1 MANQATFHAKISA
14 DARQFVQEVENAND
28 AIKSLVGSYDKISK
42 SSGKSSGKA
51 DKSRKKSTESEIKG
65 MQDAAI
71 AAGNKVTQAAL
82 ENQRKVD
89 QARQKDNKKKNTH
102 GVQDERR
109 LNSGARGA
117 IIAGRKKAAR
127 ELIALGVLEKTQY
140 KESLENS
147 KRQVAAEEKRV
158 QLAKELNA
166 YGRKL
171 SAKDDPDNT
180 GQTGLVRKAQRA
192 EGPTRQG
199 VKGLRDMTTLQK
211 TFNKDKQEQLAYD
224 RKIADYN
231 RQQMDAMVTGR
242 YALYDMA
249 NAYRSIAMGAARVAR
264 ELAKT
269 VVSAAQFE
277 SSFTAVERAAT
288 LELGTA
294 EFSDLRDILIDL
306 STQIPVAFDEISEI
320 ATLGAQMGISA
331 GDLKKFTQNVASF
344 SAVTGASI
352 DETAEKFGRISSLA
366 RVPSDEFENLASSV
380 LYAGFNAVATEQE
393 ILKMAESI
401 AAAGANAGYS
411 GKQIVGL
418 STALASL
425 GVQPEQARGVILRLF
440 NNITRAAEGSTDKMQ
455 EFASMAGY
463 TATEFQSIWKESP
476 EEFFNS
482 FLTGL
487 SNVESLTVELDKL
500 GITNT
505 REINVLQRLS
515 GNMDVYSKS
524 IQEASQAYDEG
535 TALAEIYGKTAD
547 NLEAKFQQLVN
558 AFEALKASSS
568 ETVSEGLKP
577 IVDGL
582 LEATDAAERFSKSGV
597 GQSLIPLVSS
607 VTIAVAAF
615 AGLRFVTSIVAAQML
630 AMRVAVLKMG
640 SANLVASGMLTNLK
654 NAFVGNIYATDLL
667 GGKMQFLTRQK
678 IANAVST
685 GALTK
690 KQGAYILSTN
700 AATFATRGLAF
711 ALGLAKFA
719 MIGIMAVGIGAMI
732 YELTRFKISLKDSGA
747 DANSLTDA
755 IRKDTEEFN
764 KSGKAIATHTNI
776 LNTNANSTLTS
787 EEAANLAV
795 DSQGKL
801 SDAFIDTSQH
811 IERNT
816 IALGENYKMLML
828 NALVDSEPFQKFF
841 DSASKDGLSVIE
853 ITDEI
858 GVSFEDLINAA
869 AEKPGDG
876 ALDLFIEKLKEYG
889 DTMGGIST
897 EGIFYN
903 GNMAADATDAQ
914 KVMAQLSMYVQ
925 EFEGNASD
933 LGPAVRAAV
942 DVMANSGGPL
952 AAFAGKLFKVI
963 EELDRT
969 TEKALSIASLKDIF
983 GLVGS
988 GASDAED
995 DVAGVN
1001 EELNKTSKALRT
1013 VVDYASDLQ
1022 GIFGRTLDIEFGEQ
1036 NAYDK
1041 IASGWESIAENA
1053 ADAQKAVKDANDEI
1067 LELTADKSVLEYQL
1081 SVAERYGDEKRA
1093 AIIRAK
1099 LEKVNGKLADENEN
1113 LADAEAEVKQ
1123 SLDDSNKA
1131 GRENRETVLG
1141 MVDSYRDLIQA
1152 AVEAG
1157 MEGEELEKFIKSLK
1171 EEFIEQGESV
1181 GYSREELVRYSDL
1194 FDDFIEIVE
1203 KVDPRV
1209 DIKFNSN
1216 ISAAEQAFDEYMAKL
1231 RAADGYTTTQNAT
1244 TEVKIKQP
1252 PPLRTI
1258 INGSDVRLF
1267 RMGVE
1272 SGALSLREYYK
1283 AVYGL
1288 SYKDLIGTSFEPKYG
1303 FGQSDNQFSPFA
1315 QGGLVSGPGTG
1326 TSDSISARLS
1336 NGEYV
1341 MSAAAVRNYG
1351 TDFMNTLNQQ
1361 KAGGAMPM
1369 PSSGVGTSGGTTIA
1383 YLSPEDRALLR
1394 AVADRPV
1401 NLYADNTKIAQSAN
1415 SGNVMLSQRGLK

>member
-14 DARQFVQEVENAND
+14 DARQFVQEVESAND
-28 AIKSLVGSYDKISK
+28 AIKSLVSSYDKISK
-42 SSGKSSGKA
+42 SSGKASGSA
-51 DKSRKKSTESEIKG
+51 DKSRKKSTETEIKS

-82 ENQRKVD
+82 DNQKKVD
-89 QARQKDNKKKNTH
+89 QARNASIKKDT
-102 GVQDERR
+102 GT
-109 LNSGARGA
+109 
-117 IIAGRKKAAR
+117 KAAR
-127 ELIALGVLEKTQY
+127 GTGRLEGPSQNLAQEVALINQKKTVEATISRQKTLQNAEA
-140 KESLENS
+140 KEAFDFAR
-147 KRQVAAEEKRV
+147 RQVEAERQRV
-158 QLAKELNA
+158 ALAGELDRRPRTAGQLAQ
-166 YGRKL
+166 
-171 SAKDDPDNT
+171 P
-180 GQTGLVRKAQRA
+180 AQRA
-192 EGPTRQG
+192 EGPTQQG
-199 VKGLRDMTTLQK
+199 VAGLKQLRGLQK
-211 TFNKDKQEQLAYD
+211 AYNADKKRQLASE
-224 RKIADYN
+224 REISQLN

-249 NAYRSIAMGAARVAR
+249 NAYRGIAMGAARVTRA
-264 ELAKT
+264 LSQT
-269 VVSAAQFE
+269 VIQAAQFE

-288 LELGTA
+288 LDVGTA
-294 EFSDLRDILIDL
+294 QYSDLRDILIDL
-306 STQIPVAFDEISEI
+306 STEIPVAFDQISEI
-320 ATLGAQMGISA
+320 ATLGAQMGIAA
-331 GDLKKFTQNVASF
+331 GDLEDFTKNIASF

-366 RVPSDEFENLASSV
+366 KVPSDEFENLASSV
-380 LYAGFNAVATEQE
+380 LYAGFNAVATEKE
-393 ILKMAESI
+393 ILSMAESI
-401 AAAGANAGYS
+401 AAAAANAGYS

-440 NNITRAAEGSTDKMQ
+440 NDITRAAEGSTDKMN

-463 TATEFQSIWKESP
+463 TATEFQTIWKESP

-482 FLTGL
+482 FLSGL
-487 SNVESLTVELDKL
+487 SNVESLTTELDKL

-515 GNMDVYSKS
+515 GNMDVYSQS
-524 IQEASQAYDEG
+524 IGEASQAYEEG

-547 NLEAKFQQLVN
+547 NLEAKFQQLIN
-558 AFEALKASSS
+558 SFDALKASSS
-568 ETVSEGLKP
+568 ESLNEGLKP
-577 IVDGL
+577 LVDGL
-582 LEATDAAERFSKSGV
+582 LAATDAAERFSKSGF
-597 GQSLIPLVSS
+597 GQSLIPIVASIT
-607 VTIAVAAF
+607 VAVGAF
-615 AGLRFVTSIVAAQML
+615 AGLRFVTSIVTAQLL
-630 AMRVAVLKMG
+630 AMRVAVLKTGQMT
-640 SANLVASGMLTNLK
+640 NTFSGAFTGLK
-654 NAFVGNIYATDLL
+654 NAMTGNLYATDAL
-667 GGKMQFLTRQK
+667 GGKMQFLTKEQ
-678 IANAVST
+678 IAAATSS
-685 GALTK
+685 GLITK
-690 KQGAYILSTN
+690 KQQAQILSTN
-700 AATFATRGLAF
+700 QATIATRGLSA
-711 ALGLAKFA
+711 ALSIAKYA
-719 MIGIMAVGIGAMI
+719 MIGIMGVGIGAMI

-747 DANSLTDA
+747 DANSLVDA
-755 IRKDTEEFN
+755 IRKDTEAFN
-764 KSGKAIATHTNI
+764 DGEAAIATHTNK
-776 LNTNANSTLTS
+776 LNANKNSILS
-787 EEAANLAV
+787 SKDAANLAV
-795 DSQGKL
+795 SSQGKIAE
-801 SDAFIDTSQH
+801 AFIDTREK

-816 IALGENYKMLML
+816 IALGENYKQLML
-828 NALVDSEPFQKFF
+828 NALVDSDAFQDFY
-841 DSASKDGLSVIE
+841 DDAAEGGLSVIQ
-853 ITDEI
+853 ITEEI
-858 GVSFEDLINAA
+858 GVGFEDLINAA
-869 AEKPGDG
+869 AQDPGVG
-876 ALDLFIEKLKEYG
+876 ALDLLITKAKEYG
-889 DTMGGIST
+889 ETLEGGDFSASL
-897 EGIFYN
+897 
-903 GNMAADATDAQ
+903 MPKDATDAQ
-914 KVMAQLSMYVQ
+914 RVMAKLAVFVQDFNGSANELPAATLAFIDVLS
-925 EFEGNASD
+925 
-933 LGPAVRAAV
+933 R
-942 DVMANSGGPL
+942 SGGPL
-952 AAFAGKLFKVI
+952 SAFAGRLFKVA

-969 TEKALSIASLKDIF
+969 TEKALSIAALKDAF
-983 GLVGS
+983 GLIGA

-1001 EELNKTSKALRT
+1001 EELNKTSKSLRT

-1022 GIFGRTLDIEFGEQ
+1022 GIFGRTLDIEFGER

-1053 ADAQKAVKDANDEI
+1053 ADARKAVKDANDEI

-1099 LEKVNGKLADENEN
+1099 LEKINGKLSEENEN

-1123 SLDDSNKA
+1123 SLDESNKA

-1209 DIKFNSN
+1209 DIKFDSN

-1231 RAADGYTTTQNAT
+1231 RAADGYTTKQNFD
-1244 TEVKIKQP
+1244 TEVTIKQP

-1258 INGSDVRLF
+1258 VNGSDVRLF
-1267 RMGVE
+1267 RMGLE
-1272 SGALSLREYYK
+1272 RGALSLQEYYK

-1303 FGQSDNQFSPFA
+1303 FGQSDRQFSPFA

-1415 SGNVMLSQRGLK
+1415 SGNVTLSQRGLK